1 MNYSVF
7 LINLD
12 RSVERLAN
20 ATGQLNSAGVD
31 FERISAVDGKNLEK
45 ELIHKVFDDKMAKK
59 RYHYDLTL
67 GEIGCYLSHVKC
79 WKKIIDD
86 GLDFAVI
93 LEDDLLLEPNFKD
106 VIESVSNI
114 EAEWHYLK
122 LSCPFKRRP
131 YTEAQSIKTTKN
143 NSVSLVDYKKPPTGT
158 VAQVVSHEGAMR
170 LLKNRPP
177 FFRPVD
183 VDLQWSWEL
192 NIKVQGLIPY
202 VANVSGEPSEIQKIS
217 ARKTVKKRPFNKIK
231 ETVRFKLKG

>member
-1 MNYSVF
+1 MNYSIF

-12 RSVERLAN
+12 RSVERLNN
-20 ATGQLNSAGVD
+20 AAGQLDSAGVD
-31 FERISAVDGKNLEK
+31 FERISAVDGKTLEN
-45 ELIHKVFDDKMAKK
+45 ELINKVFDDKMAQK

-67 GEIGCYLSHVKC
+67 GEMGCYLSHVKC
-79 WKKIIDD
+79 WEKIIED

-106 VIESVSNI
+106 VIESVPNI
-114 EAEWHYLK
+114 ETEWHYLK
-122 LSCPFKRRP
+122 LSCPFKHRP
-131 YTEAQSIKTTKN
+131 YTEAKLVKTPKGDN
-143 NSVSLVDYKKPPTGT
+143 VSLVDYKKPPTGT
-158 VAQVVSHEGAMR
+158 VAQIVSREGAKR

-202 VANVSGEPSEIQKIS
+202 VANVSGELSEIQKIS
-217 ARKTVKKRPFNKIK
+217 ARRTVKKRPFNKIK
-231 ETVRFKLKG
+231 ETVRFKFKG